1 MIRLNMKII
10 QNERVNIMTD
20 RELLELI
27 ATKVANLTNQ
37 MDKLTVDVSEVKDE
51 AKKQT
56 PKQTMKLYRKLPLYL
71 MVINKILI
79 NQIELKKKYL
89 NIKKKYLEE

>member
-56 PKQTMKLYRKLPLYL
+56 PK
-71 MVINKILI
+71 
-79 NQIELKKKYL
+79 
-89 NIKKKYLEE
+89 

>member
-51 AKKQT
+51 TKKT
-56 PKQTMKLYRKLPLYL
+56 NTKIDHEIIPKITTLFDGHKQNSDKLDR
-71 MVINKILI
+71 
-79 NQIELKKKYL
+79 IEEEVFKY
-89 NIKKKYLEE
+89 

>member
-1 MIRLNMKII
+1 MKII

-56 PKQTMKLYRKLPLYL
+56 PK
-71 MVINKILI
+71 
-79 NQIELKKKYL
+79 
-89 NIKKKYLEE
+89 